1 MTNPFRSVD
10 SLETEGDAREAYA
23 AWLVDME
30 DVIVKSYEVVSVS
43 TEDTLIDFV
52 QGEKSTTGQARNV
65 LFIKD
70 LQGHKNDEIDE
81 IAFRKSFRNNELQ
94 LELV

>member
-30 DVIVKSYEVVSVS
+30 DVIVKSYEVVSVA

-52 QGEKSTTGQARNV
+52 QGEKSTTGFTDNSLSPNNLR
-65 LFIKD
+65 
-70 LQGHKNDEIDE
+70 GCKNDEIDE

>member
-1 MTNPFRSVD
+1 MTSPFRSVD

-52 QGEKSTTGQARNV
+52 
-65 LFIKD
+65 
-70 LQGHKNDEIDE
+70 
-81 IAFRKSFRNNELQ
+81 
-94 LELV
+94 